1 MSYKFQTK
9 LIKTL
14 SDTHTPVG
22 LYLKIR
28 DQFSNSFLLESSDY
42 KSKENS
48 FSYICFDPIASF
60 ITDKF
65 QTTIIF
71 PDKKTIV
78 KNTTEIEIATEL
90 NQFAKSFS
98 VTDLKLG
105 FETFGLFGY
114 TSYNAIP
121 LFENIEFT
129 NQDFDL
135 PLIQYH
141 LFRYTIVF
149 NHFNNELFLLEHLQE
164 NEVSNLSS
172 IQDIINNRSVTQFK
186 FSTQNQEESNFTNE
200 DFLEIIKKGQQ
211 HCFVGDVF
219 QIVLS
224 RKYKQQFKGD
234 EFNVYRALRSINPSP
249 YLFYFDYGNFK
260 LFGSSPEA
268 QLTINN
274 QKAVINPI
282 AGTFKRTGNDAEDA
296 LLAEALLQD
305 PKENAEH
312 IMLVDL
318 ARNDLSKSSKKVV
331 VESFK
336 KIEYYSHVIHMVSK
350 VSAELEPEF
359 NPIEILGNT
368 YPAGTLSGAP
378 KHKAMQLIDEYEPQ
392 SRGFYGGT
400 VGIIGLNEGF
410 NHAIF
415 IRSFVSKNNQLIYQA
430 GCGIVTKSDVNSEL
444 NEVETKLSALRKAIE
459 LAQNI

>member
-1 MSYKFQTK
+1 MLYHFQTN
-9 LIKTL
+9 LLKTL
-14 SDTHTPVG
+14 SDTHTPVA

-48 FSYICFDPIASF
+48 YSYLCFDPIASF
-60 ITDKF
+60 IADAD
-65 QTTIIF
+65 QTTITF
-71 PDKKTIV
+71 PDKKTVV
-78 KNTTEIEIATEL
+78 KTTSEIEMATEL
-90 NQFAKSFS
+90 NQFSKSFS

-105 FETFGLFGY
+105 FETLGLFGY
-114 TSYNAIP
+114 TSYDAIP
-121 LFENIEFT
+121 LFEDITFT
-129 NQDFDL
+129 KNDFDL

-149 NHFNNELFLLEHLQE
+149 NHFNNELFILEHLQE
-164 NEVSNLSS
+164 NEVSNLEK
-172 IQDIINNRSVTQFK
+172 IQEIINNRSVAQFK
-186 FSTQNQEESNFTNE
+186 FAIQNEETSNFTDE
-200 DFLEIIKKGQQ
+200 EFLEAIKKGQH
-211 HCFVGDVF
+211 HCFIGDVF

-224 RKYKQQFKGD
+224 RKYKHAFKGD

-274 QKAVINPI
+274 QKAIINPI
-282 AGTFKRTGNDAEDA
+282 AGTFKRTGDDAQDA
-296 LLAEALLQD
+296 LLAEALLAD

-336 KIEYYSHVIHMVSK
+336 NIEYYSHVIHMVSK
-350 VSAELEPEF
+350 VSAELQAEY
-359 NPIEILGNT
+359 NPIQILGDT

-378 KHKAMQLIDEYEPQ
+378 KHKAMQLIDQYEPN

-400 VGIIGLNEGF
+400 VGIIGLNGRF

-415 IRSFVSKNNQLIYQA
+415 IRSFVSRNNQLTYQA
-430 GCGIVTKSDVNSEL
+430 GCGIVTKSNSNSEL
-444 NEVETKLSALRKAIE
+444 KEVETKLSALRKAIQ

>member
-1 MSYKFQTK
+1 MLYNFQTK
-9 LIKTL
+9 IIKTL

-48 FSYICFDPIASF
+48 YSYICFEPIASF
-60 ITDKF
+60 VVDKNE
-65 QTTIIF
+65 TSLSF
-71 PDKKTIV
+71 PDKKTV
-78 KNTTEIEIATEL
+78 MKLTPEIDIATEL
-90 NQFAKSFS
+90 NNFSKSFS

-114 TSYNAIP
+114 TSYDAIP
-121 LFENIEFT
+121 LFEDIKFT
-129 NQDFDL
+129 NNDFDL

-141 LFRYTIVF
+141 LFRHTIVF
-149 NHFNNELFLLEHLQE
+149 NHFNNELFILEHLQE
-164 NEVSNLSS
+164 NESS
-172 IQDIINNRSVTQFK
+172 SIEKIQDIINNRAVTQFK
-186 FSTQNQEESNFTNE
+186 FSIQEEESSNFTND
-200 DFLEIIKKGQQ
+200 DFLDIIQKGKD
-211 HCFVGDVF
+211 HCNIGDVF
-219 QIVLS
+219 QLVLS

-260 LFGSSPEA
+260 IFGSSPEA

-274 QKAVINPI
+274 QKAIINPI
-282 AGTFKRTGNDAEDA
+282 AGTFKRTGNDVQDS
-296 LLAEALLQD
+296 LLAEALLLD

-318 ARNDLSKSSKKVV
+318 ARNDLSKSSKEVK

-350 VSAELEPEF
+350 VSAELPAAY
-359 NPIEILGNT
+359 NPIKILGDT

-378 KHKAMQLIDEYEPQ
+378 KYKAMQLIDQYEPQ

-400 VGIIGLNEGF
+400 VGIIGLNGGF

-415 IRSFVSKNNQLIYQA
+415 IRSFVSRNNQLTYQA
-430 GCGIVTKSDVNSEL
+430 GCGIVTKSDVISEL
-444 NEVETKLSALRKAIE
+444 NEVETKLSALRNAIQ

>member
-60 ITDKF
+60 ITEKF

-90 NQFAKSFS
+90 NQFVQSFS

-224 RKYKQQFKGD
+224 RKYKQAFKGD

-282 AGTFKRTGNDAEDA
+282 AGTFKRTGDYEKDA

-318 ARNDLSKSSKKVV
+318 TRNDLSKSSKKVV

-378 KHKAMQLIDEYEPQ
+378 KHKAMQLIDKYEPQ

-400 VGIIGLNEGF
+400 VGIIGLNGGF

-444 NEVETKLSALRKAIE
+444 NEVETKLSALRKAIQ

>member
-9 LIKTL
+9 IIKTL

-22 LYLKIR
+22 LYLNIR

-60 ITDKF
+60 ITEKF

-78 KNTTEIEIATEL
+78 KNTSEIEIATEL
-90 NQFAKSFS
+90 NQFAQSFS

-282 AGTFKRTGNDAEDA
+282 AGTFKRTGDYEKDA

-350 VSAELEPEF
+350 VSAELEPES
-359 NPIEILGNT
+359 NPIEILGNN

-378 KHKAMQLIDEYEPQ
+378 KHKAMQLIDQYEPQ

-400 VGIIGLNEGF
+400 VGIIGLNGGF

-444 NEVETKLSALRKAIE
+444 NEVETKLSALRKAIQ

>member
-1 MSYKFQTK
+1 MLYNFQTK
-9 LIKTL
+9 VIKTL

-48 FSYICFDPIASF
+48 FSYLCFNPIASF
-60 ITDKF
+60 IADAK
-65 QTTIIF
+65 QTIITF
-71 PDKKTIV
+71 PNKKTVI
-78 KNTTEIEIATEL
+78 KATSALEIATEL
-90 NQFAKSFS
+90 NNFSKSFS
-98 VTDLKLG
+98 GSDLNSG
-105 FETFGLFGY
+105 FETLGLFGY
-114 TSYNAIP
+114 TSYDAIP
-121 LFENIEFT
+121 LFDAIT
-129 NQDFDL
+129 LTKKDFDL

-164 NEVSNLSS
+164 NEVSNLDT
-172 IQDIINNRSVTQFK
+172 IQEIINNRSVTEFK
-186 FSTQNQEESNFTNE
+186 FSLQNNEASNFTNE
-200 DFLEIIKKGQQ
+200 DFLEVIKKGQQ

-268 QLTINN
+268 QLTINK
-274 QKAVINPI
+274 QKAIINPI
-282 AGTFKRTGNDAEDA
+282 AGTFKRTGDDAQDL
-296 LLAEALLQD
+296 LLAEALLAD

-336 KIEYYSHVIHMVSK
+336 KIEYYSHLIHMVSK
-350 VSAELEPEF
+350 VSAELQPEY
-359 NPIEILGNT
+359 NPIKILGDT

-378 KHKAMQLIDEYEPQ
+378 KHKAMQLIDKYEPQ

-400 VGIIGLNEGF
+400 VGIIGRNGGF

-415 IRSFVSKNNQLIYQA
+415 IRSFVSRNNQLTYQA
-430 GCGIVTKSDVNSEL
+430 GCGIVTKSDVNSEM
-444 NEVETKLSALRKAIE
+444 NEVETKLSALRKAMQ

>member
-9 LIKTL
+9 IIKTL

-60 ITDKF
+60 ITEKF

-90 NQFAKSFS
+90 NQFAQSFS

-296 LLAEALLQD
+296 LLAAALLQD

-318 ARNDLSKSSKKVV
+318 ARNDLSKNSTSVNV
-331 VESFK
+331 DRFK
-336 KIEYYSHVIHMVSK
+336 EIEFYSHVIHMVSK
-350 VSAELEPEF
+350 VSAELNENY
-359 NPIEILGNT
+359 NPIKILGDT

-378 KHKAMQLIDEYEPQ
+378 KHRAMQIIDENEPE
-392 SRGFYGGT
+392 SRGFYGGA
-400 VGIIGLNEGF
+400 VGIIGLDKTF

-415 IRSFVSKNNQLIYQA
+415 IRSFLSYQNELTYQA
-430 GCGIVTKSDVNSEL
+430 GCGIVTKSEPESEL
-444 NEVETKLSALRKAIE
+444 NEVNNKLAALRKAID
-459 LAQNI
+459 LAQTI